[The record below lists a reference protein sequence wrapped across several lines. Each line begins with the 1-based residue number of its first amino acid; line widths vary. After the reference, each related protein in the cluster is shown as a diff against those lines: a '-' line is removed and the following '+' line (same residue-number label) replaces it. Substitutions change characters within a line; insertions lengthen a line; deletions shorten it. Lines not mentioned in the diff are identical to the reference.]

1 MIDIINVMQIIS
13 LTSKSLLHVPN
24 LRAARLRDKQDSNHQ
39 NEVHIIGYC
48 ML

>member
-1 MIDIINVMQIIS
+1 MIDIINVMQIII
-13 LTSKSLLHVPN
+13 LTSKSLLPN